1 MTLNWLFNQNT
12 CFTPLRHSDQ
22 LPLVAEDGIIKSW
35 SFSCMK
41 HLLQYKSTQ
50 NDAQQNTLTCF
61 YLEMAMINDD
71 KKNLTAD
78 KGCGYIK

>member
-1 MTLNWLFNQNT
+1 
-12 CFTPLRHSDQ
+12 
-22 LPLVAEDGIIKSW
+22 
-35 SFSCMK
+35 MK

-71 KKNLTAD
+71 KKTLTAE